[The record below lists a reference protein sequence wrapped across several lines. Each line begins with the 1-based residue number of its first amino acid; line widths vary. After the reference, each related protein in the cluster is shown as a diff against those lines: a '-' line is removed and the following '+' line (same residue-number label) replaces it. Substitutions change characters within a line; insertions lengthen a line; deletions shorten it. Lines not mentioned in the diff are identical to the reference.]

1 MHTYSLGVAA
11 FRPVVSSLWSSRKH
25 LALGSHWSTG
35 EAMTYITQDNRNMV
49 ARLCCLAEGTFEDV
63 KGRDMNDI
71 TCLNWHAWHDLGYP
85 TQTMNNLRG
94 SAMYHRV
101 TQPRMRHG
109 ARGVDGLPCRLIQ
122 LAIASDTSIVSRM
135 AGTQVWP
142 QREHTASGLC
152 GIQVLLVWPFPQ
164 NVVMLQSTSVTR
176 YCCCP
181 ETCNLNDTRPKAPPW
196 DCWTKKMP
204 CLYRLQQC
212 ARFSREHGEG
222 LPVETVR
229 ALIEP
234 WPFSIVIA
242 PTSLMTPKDYT
253 TAKAHNTT
261 RTPDFEN
268 QHWRVHN
275 KACIGWLLVPQKAVQ
290 SKHCKWL
297 FFDFRSKSTLP
308 TAHFHSVQNGWNSSV
323 TAAGTHSFW
332 PLWHPSPVGVAI
344 SAKCGDASKY

>member
-229 ALIEP
+229 ALNHGHSALWSPLHHWWHRKITQLQKHTTLQEP
-234 WPFSIVIA
+234 QTLRISTGGFTI
-242 PTSLMTPKDYT
+242 K
-253 TAKAHNTT
+253 
-261 RTPDFEN
+261 
-268 QHWRVHN
+268 RV
-275 KACIGWLLVPQKAVQ
+275 
-290 SKHCKWL
+290 
-297 FFDFRSKSTLP
+297 
-308 TAHFHSVQNGWNSSV
+308 
-323 TAAGTHSFW
+323 
-332 PLWHPSPVGVAI
+332 
-344 SAKCGDASKY
+344 

>member
-1 MHTYSLGVAA
+1 MPPTATWTHAYVFSWRGSFQARSRRVSEHQWHSE
-11 FRPVVSSLWSSRKH
+11 SSLWSSRKH

-71 TCLNWHAWHDLGYP
+71 TCLNWHAWRDLGYP

-152 GIQVLLVWPFPQ
+152 VIQVLLVWPFPQ

-181 ETCNLNDTRPKAPPW
+181 ETCNLNDTRPKAP
-196 DCWTKKMP
+196 
-204 CLYRLQQC
+204 L
-212 ARFSREHGEG
+212 
-222 LPVETVR
+222 ETAEQR
-229 ALIEP
+229 
-234 WPFSIVIA
+234 
-242 PTSLMTPKDYT
+242 
-253 TAKAHNTT
+253 
-261 RTPDFEN
+261 RC
-268 QHWRVHN
+268 RV
-275 KACIGWLLVPQKAVQ
+275 CIGCNNAHVSHVNMVRDCLWRLWGHWTMAIQ
-290 SKHCKWL
+290 HCDRPYIINDTERL
-297 FFDFRSKSTLP
+297 HNCKSTQHYKNPRLWES
-308 TAHFHSVQNGWNSSV
+308 AL
-323 TAAGTHSFW
+323 AGSQ
-332 PLWHPSPVGVAI
+332 
-344 SAKCGDASKY
+344 